1 MDKIADPTR
10 NVYPLDGLP
19 GAGLARREAAAEE
32 VLNEARS
39 TDTHRVTILDVLR
52 FFTVSAYFGLVL
64 VFLAATRKVRPSN
77 PIKGLARW
85 LIYRLFYRVKKPRVL
100 KDFVPET
107 GHCFLAAVP
116 RGIFSDCESASRVQV
131 YEDGVPLPRPHADH
145 QAIRKQGR
153 GAFSH
158 WTGAIYLST
167 SDNSDPRTNGRTYT
181 YTEV

>member
-1 MDKIADPTR
+1 MSKIADPTR
-10 NVYPLDGLP
+10 NVYGPGGVP
-19 GAGLARREAAAEE
+19 GAGLAPRQAAAEE

-39 TDTHRVTILDVLR
+39 ADTHGVTALDVLR
-52 FFTVSAYFGLVL
+52 FLAVSAYLGL
-64 VFLAATRKVRPSN
+64 VFLFLVATRKLRPAN
-77 PIKGLARW
+77 PFKGLARW
-85 LIYRLFYRVKKPRVL
+85 LIYRLFYRVKRPQVL
-100 KDFVPET
+100 KDFAPET
-107 GHCFLAAVP
+107 GHCYLAGVP

-145 QAIRKQGR
+145 QVIRKQGR

-181 YTEV
+181 YLEV